1 MIITDKHFELVGWF
15 GFILIVS
22 AYLLITIKY
31 LDISS
36 AIYHL
41 MNLAGALSMVV
52 NAKHNQALPLF
63 WLNMIW
69 ALIAVLGLLQLV

>member
-15 GFILIVS
+15 GFVLIVS

-36 AIYHL
+36 SIYHL
-41 MNLAGALSMVV
+41 MNLAGALCMVI
-52 NAKHNQALPLF
+52 NAKHNQALPLL
-63 WLNMIW
+63 WLNLIW